1 MGNAE
6 TEFIA
11 DEADAKSEAVENAET
26 ESIADEADAES
37 EAEENAETESIADA
51 ADAESEAEEEQS
63 EEAEEVASEAEEVD
77 SEAEDDAESEAEIA
91 IEVSKPVDDK
101 PDAKT
106 LEQRRR
112 RDLEAGWV
120 GIGSVKDCYPL
131 SPVAYNSVVRTCST
145 GMRKSQRVA
154 KKIHHKPLDRQDF
167 SQRKHFSQGTN
178 LVALS

>member
-1 MGNAE
+1 MG
-6 TEFIA
+6 
-11 DEADAKSEAVENAET
+11 ENAET

-37 EAEENAETESIADA
+37 EAEED
-51 ADAESEAEEEQS
+51 
-63 EEAEEVASEAEEVD
+63 D

-131 SPVAYNSVVRTCST
+131 SPVAYTSVVRACNT
-145 GMRKSQRVA
+145 GMRRRQRVA
-154 KKIHHKPLDRQDF
+154 KKIHHK
-167 SQRKHFSQGTN
+167 
-178 LVALS
+178 